1 MFRKDNKLIRAWEQ
15 NGPKVYSAIQKSII
29 LHGADMLRPGGMLLY
44 STCTFS
50 KLEDEESIRYL
61 LDNRPDMHLVDIVSY
76 EGFAKGFIS
85 SDEDLKDNMDKCVR
99 IFPHKMSGEGHFV
112 ALLKKDNPDDVLH
125 AKYVHTPLKQ
135 KLPDELTD
143 FLKNTTMNIDTDYIN
158 IRDSRVY
165 AISKHM
171 IDEKGLRIIR
181 NGLLLGELKK
191 NRFEPSQALAMAL
204 KKEQYNNCIDLKLSD
219 ERVIKYLKGETLD
232 VDDFPDS
239 KGWALVCV
247 DGYPLGWGKSNGS
260 QLKNKYLAGWR
271 WM

>member
-1 MFRKDNKLIRAWEQ
+1 
-15 NGPKVYSAIQKSII
+15 
-29 LHGADMLRPGGMLLY
+29 
-44 STCTFS
+44 
-50 KLEDEESIRYL
+50 
-61 LDNRPDMHLVDIVSY
+61 
-76 EGFAKGFIS
+76 
-85 SDEDLKDNMDKCVR
+85 
-99 IFPHKMSGEGHFV
+99 
-112 ALLKKDNPDDVLH
+112 
-125 AKYVHTPLKQ
+125 
-135 KLPDELTD
+135 
-143 FLKNTTMNIDTDYIN
+143 MNIDTDYIN

-204 KKEQYNNCIDLKLSD
+204 KKEQYNNCIDLKLND
-219 ERVIKYLKGETLD
+219 ERVIRYLKGETID

-260 QLKNKYLAGWR
+260 QLKISILQVGDGCKMQLRLDKYLCDMQEGTRSTVKDMIRKQRVSVNDIVVTRPELKVNTDKDIVCIDGRQIGYFHYEYYMLNKPQGVVSATTDKTDKTVIDIITDKKEKIFSSR
-271 WM
+271 KT

>member
-1 MFRKDNKLIRAWEQ
+1 MKDLILIIVSILWCIPILISFVISGLRK
-15 NGPKVYSAIQKSII
+15 
-29 LHGADMLRPGGMLLY
+29 
-44 STCTFS
+44 
-50 KLEDEESIRYL
+50 KLESDRNFYGKEISPKDIELVKVRYK
-61 LDNRPDMHLVDIVSY
+61 PIDMKASDFSEYNKDGELQY
-76 EGFAKGFIS
+76 FYKKGKS
-85 SDEDLKDNMDKCVR
+85 Q
-99 IFPHKMSGEGHFV
+99 
-112 ALLKKDNPDDVLH
+112 DV
-125 AKYVHTPLKQ
+125 
-135 KLPDELTD
+135 
-143 FLKNTTMNIDTDYIN
+143 
-158 IRDSRVY
+158 VY

-219 ERVIKYLKGETLD
+219 ERVIKYLKGETID